1 MRWNIFFLSIRRKK
15 HPGNPTTRILAFSG
29 LFIFQPVTR
38 HRLESPSI
46 CILFEHIKAILL
58 VPPTKGL
65 ASHENRFQP
74 TYATDA
80 DTDGCFELFSPNRS
94 DVIDTAGKTFE
105 FPGAFVPLRAADEI
119 KKLLRQPTA
128 AVIYKFAFV
137 ITFVILF
144 YLFLLFYIIFLFA

>member
-1 MRWNIFFLSIRRKK
+1 MRQNIFFCQTDGRNIL
-15 HPGNPTTRILAFSG
+15 GNPTTRILAFSG
-29 LFIFQPVTR
+29 LFIFSTR
-38 HRLESPSI
+38 NQAPPWKPFHLHFS
-46 CILFEHIKAILL
+46 EHIKAILL

-65 ASHENRFQP
+65 ASHENRFQS